1 MYENSSLLSKHFWF
15 EIWVIWLHNFFVHLF
30 IPQNSIFLN
39 CSLWSSNI
47 AILHSEFLQNHY
59 WLSLPKWILCQMF
72 LQFNY
77 KSLPGICSIE
87 QWFDCKCYNVRKA
100 LLHSTFKIYWN
111 SISPSSIQVCH
122 SYQIF
127 QNNHMQSI
135 RELNISSEFTI

>member
-1 MYENSSLLSKHFWF
+1 MNIH
-15 EIWVIWLHNFFVHLF
+15 EICN
-30 IPQNSIFLN
+30 
-39 CSLWSSNI
+39 
-47 AILHSEFLQNHY
+47 
-59 WLSLPKWILCQMF
+59 LCWML

-111 SISPSSIQVCH
+111 FISPSSIQVCH

-127 QNNHMQSI
+127 QNNHIQSI
-135 RELNISSEFTI
+135 RELNISSEFTIFRIISTSTFYTICILEIWDRSIMNYDLVKSDRDKVRFWEKPENDAVLNGTLHYCKTG